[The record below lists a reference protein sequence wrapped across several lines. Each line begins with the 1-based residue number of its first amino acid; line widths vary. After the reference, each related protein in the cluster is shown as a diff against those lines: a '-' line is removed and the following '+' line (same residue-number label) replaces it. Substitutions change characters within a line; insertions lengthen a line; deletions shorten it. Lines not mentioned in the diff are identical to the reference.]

1 MRKDRVLLKNLTE
14 RLMDKEE
21 REEKR
26 DREREGETEIEF
38 KFIKPDISLH
48 LSGK

>member
-1 MRKDRVLLKNLTE
+1 MLKNLTE